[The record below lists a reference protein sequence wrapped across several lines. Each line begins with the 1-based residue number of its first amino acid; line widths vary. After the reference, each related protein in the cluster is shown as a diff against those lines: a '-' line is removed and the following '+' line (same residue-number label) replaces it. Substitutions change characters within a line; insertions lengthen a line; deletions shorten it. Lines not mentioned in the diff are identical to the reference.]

1 MMKGQKGITLVALV
15 ITIIVMLILVGVS
28 VTVALNG
35 GLFTT
40 AETAVT
46 NTEEELIKENRLD
59 NGNVIVTID
68 GEETEVNILD
78 HYGPD
83 AEDAE

>member
-1 MMKGQKGITLVALV
+1 MMKEQKGITLVALV